1 MLNLL
6 FPRLCPACEMV
17 LSQGERDLCTTCR
30 HELPQTNY
38 HLFHPNPVEQLFQGR
53 IALQKATAFLK
64 FQPNNKVQHL
74 LHELKYHGQQSIGTC
89 LGHWF
94 GALLYESHF
103 FGKIDFVIPV
113 PISKQRHRLRGYNQV
128 RKFAEALSL
137 QLRSHCVT
145 ELLVKTKDVQSQVTL
160 NANERA
166 KILFNTFSINEDS
179 PVNTNSRILLV
190 DDLIT
195 TGATLESCAKTL
207 NNAAY
212 HHLSIAAIAI
222 TDNT

>member
-1 MLNLL
+1 MSIEKTLN
-6 FPRLCPACEMV
+6 EIY
-17 LSQGERDLCTTCR
+17 
-30 HELPQTNY
+30 N
-38 HLFHPNPVEQLFQGR
+38 NPSSGFSS
-53 IALQKATAFLK
+53 A
-64 FQPNNKVQHL
+64 
-74 LHELKYHGQQSIGTC
+74 
-89 LGHWF
+89 
-94 GALLYESHF
+94 
-103 FGKIDFVIPV
+103 
-113 PISKQRHRLRGYNQV
+113 
-128 RKFAEALSL
+128 RKFYLKAKKINPKI
-137 QLRSHCVT
+137 
-145 ELLVKTKDVQSQVTL
+145 KTKDVQSQVTL